1 MLFPQTVA
9 FKMFLVDFGVFFRV
23 ALHVVYSTFLF
34 FHRSSTADTPC
45 IFQRCLSHYTFHLL
59 NLFEKDVNI
68 RNRQV
73 SQLCKQ
79 LMLGFLEISMFFKND
94 KKQKSIKYIP
104 FLLFGLPLFIFIKS
118 DSSENLRFLT
128 SRKQFMFYFRNKD
141 SKQEEEEAI
150 ALHKIV
156 SQGKRVFNGWRALI
170 TSTIKQKVFI
180 SVRQEANYLFTLIFN

>member
-9 FKMFLVDFGVFFRV
+9 FKMFLVDFGGFFRV
-23 ALHVVYSTFLF
+23 ALHVVYSSFLF
-34 FHRSSTADTPC
+34 LHRSSIDDTPC

-59 NLFEKDVNI
+59 NLFEKGVNM
-68 RNRQV
+68 RNREV

-79 LMLGFLEISMFFKND
+79 LILGFLEISMFFKND

-128 SRKQFMFYFRNKD
+128 SRKQFMFYFGNKD

-156 SQGKRVFNGWRALI
+156 SRGKRVFNGWRALI

-180 SVRQEANYLFTLIFN
+180 SVRQEAIYLFTLIFN